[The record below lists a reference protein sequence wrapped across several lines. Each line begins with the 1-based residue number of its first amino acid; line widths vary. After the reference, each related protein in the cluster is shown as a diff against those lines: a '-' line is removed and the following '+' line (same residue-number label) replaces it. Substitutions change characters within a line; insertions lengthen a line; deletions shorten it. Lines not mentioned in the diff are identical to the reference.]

1 MPYRWGRLH
10 VRTVHGGRQREKPAD
25 YGEGAAAAGPAA
37 VPLLSFTALRLYTFY
52 RPTPMIKVCY
62 HGSTL
67 LYTAN
72 SPL

>member
-25 YGEGAAAAGPAA
+25 YGEGAAAAGPSAA
-37 VPLLSFTALRLYTFY
+37 PLLYGFILY